1 MKAPSKKERNQK
13 MKKFFLLVAATMA
26 MTTSFAETEEQNA
39 LQKVENFD
47 MSFDMRRLAVT
58 LGLTT
63 EQMEMVSVIQRNFND
78 KMQTAAKA
86 EFKER
91 ASLVDKAVTKDIR
104 DMYYIL
110 SDKQFDTYMKL
121 LNATL
126 RNRGLK

>member
-1 MKAPSKKERNQK
+1 

-26 MTTSFAETEEQNA
+26 MTASFAETEEQNA
-39 LQKVENFD
+39 MQKVENFD

-63 EQMEMVSVIQRNFND
+63 EQMEVVSDIQNNFND
-78 KMQTAAKA
+78 KMQSAAKA

-91 ASLVDKAVTKDIR
+91 ADLVDKAVTKDVH

-110 SDKQFDTYMKL
+110 NDKQFNTYLQL

-126 RNRGLK
+126 RNRGFK

>member
-86 EFKER
+86 EFTER